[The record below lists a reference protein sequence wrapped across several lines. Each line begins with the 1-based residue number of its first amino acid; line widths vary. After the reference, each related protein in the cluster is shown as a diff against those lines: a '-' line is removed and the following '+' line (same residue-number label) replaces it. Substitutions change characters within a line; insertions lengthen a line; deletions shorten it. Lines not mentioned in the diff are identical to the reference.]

1 MIIIN
6 SNSYLNQSL
15 QIEFGQLPLAFI
27 PINGKRLYE
36 LQIQFL
42 NKKYKN
48 NKIFITIPENFELG
62 EADTKKL
69 LDDYDCIIH
78 LASIVKHTQKNSEKN
93 IDINVLGCKNIL
105 ELSLVV
111 NK

>member
-48 NKIFITIPENFELG
+48 HKIFITIPENFEPG

-69 LDDYDCIIH
+69 REKEI
-78 LASIVKHTQKNSEKN
+78 SIVKADSLLKA
-93 IDINVLGCKNIL
+93 L
-105 ELSLVV
+105 EYL
-111 NK
+111 K